1 MRIDRE
7 TMDCPV
13 CSKAT
18 EKIKVGVWNEYQLFR
33 CAQCDVVFSY
43 PFVAG
48 DESWY
53 VDSGNYEL
61 LRFNTKTDW
70 QHEQF
75 LSAPPKGKKL
85 LDIGCNNG
93 VFLHC
98 AEKIGFEVAGLD
110 FNSNSLDAGRKA
122 FGLKRLYCLTL
133 DDYAKQY
140 PEEKFDIITF
150 FEVLEHL
157 DNPNEFIEK
166 AKYLLKPTGY
176 IALSVPNRDMFIN
189 PLGDEDYPPHHLTRW
204 SKKSLNN
211 ILNAHSFTV
220 VSYKAKKV
228 RPEDFAG
235 WFDYHVIKK
244 IDHRIRK
251 RLKKAAGN
259 ALESKWQRGDIEA
272 VPLAY
277 RLRQWEIKLLSLLFY
292 PLAVFPMLKGSKGV
306 QQYILAKIE
315 KSKSSIPNI
324 A

>member
-1 MRIDRE
+1 MTIDRD
-7 TMDCPV
+7 TMVCPI
-13 CSKAT
+13 CLKTT
-18 EKIKVGVWNEYQLFR
+18 EKIKVEEWQEYILFR
-33 CAQCDVVFSY
+33 CEQCDVVFSH

-48 DESWY
+48 DAAWY

-61 LRFNTKTDW
+61 VRFNKKLDW

-75 LSAPPKGKKL
+75 LSQPPKGKKL

-93 VFLHC
+93 VFLHY
-98 AEKIGFEVAGLD
+98 AEKSGLEVTGLD
-110 FNSNSLDAGRKA
+110 FNNNSLEAGRKA
-122 FGLKRLYCLTL
+122 FGLKKLYCSTL
-133 DDYAKQY
+133 DDFTNKY
-140 PEEKFDIITF
+140 PDEKFDIVTF

-166 AKYLLKPTGY
+166 IKSVLKPLGH
-176 IALSVPNRDMFIN
+176 IALSVPNRDMTIN

-211 ILNAHSFTV
+211 ILNAHGFTV
-220 VSYKAKKV
+220 VSYRAKKV

-259 ALESKWQRGDIEA
+259 ALEIKWQRGDIEA
-272 VPLAY
+272 VPLVY
-277 RLRQWEIKLLSLLFY
+277 KLRQWEIKLLSLLFY
-292 PLAVFPMLKGSKGV
+292 PLAVFPLLTGSKGV

-315 KSKSSIPNI
+315 KSKSSIPDI